1 MAIRILVIDDDV
13 LVLEV
18 LSEMLTGAGYEVV
31 GASDGVEGLRL
42 YREAPFDLVLTD
54 MIMPEKDGLEVV
66 MDLRRDFPEVKII
79 ALSGGGDYG
88 LGFSTLRA
96 SEALGATRTL
106 QKPFAES
113 DLLGAVRDVLGTKL
127 D

>member
-1 MAIRILVIDDDV
+1 
-13 LVLEV
+13 
-18 LSEMLTGAGYEVV
+18 
-31 GASDGVEGLRL
+31 
-42 YREAPFDLVLTD
+42 
-54 MIMPEKDGLEVV
+54 LEVV

-96 SEALGATRTL
+96 SRALGAIRTL

-113 DLLGAVRDVLGTKL
+113 ELLGAVRDVLGTKV